1 MPRIFQS
8 PMKWSSPRTKGG
20 VHNRNGFAVMRFNG
34 RMKATGLK
42 FHADNK
48 KVCLGM
54 LERWVEEQRHPELVS
69 AQAISPAGVG
79 TLYAAIERFEKAR
92 YPMLSQAAIK
102 NYERAF
108 AYFVKRDLPLDYPTL
123 QQEVVTRN
131 AAATSDAKEDRL
143 ASNTWRKYL
152 QSFSTF
158 YDFVVEQ
165 EWLRKN
171 PIGTIGIPKR
181 QQKVDILVYS
191 REEIASICRQVRM
204 VANHEDY
211 ALLLEML
218 SLTGLRISEA
228 LALRWID
235 ITEKSLKVMTA
246 KGGRPRILAIDPI
259 PGLRETLEKITRVME
274 EYVKNA
280 PGQRRR
286 HSSKD
291 NIFWWADPTDPRNVF
306 NEAKQA
312 IGMKD
317 DGRTLHTLRGSA
329 EWWWENDLGWDD
341 RTICDMAGHTSRV
354 RHQHYRTTPTAE
366 ELEHRLGRNAG

>member
-1 MPRIFQS
+1 
-8 PMKWSSPRTKGG
+8 
-20 VHNRNGFAVMRFNG
+20 
-34 RMKATGLK
+34 
-42 FHADNK
+42 
-48 KVCLGM
+48 
-54 LERWVEEQRHPELVS
+54 
-69 AQAISPAGVG
+69 
-79 TLYAAIERFEKAR
+79 
-92 YPMLSQAAIK
+92 
-102 NYERAF
+102 
-108 AYFVKRDLPLDYPTL
+108 
-123 QQEVVTRN
+123 
-131 AAATSDAKEDRL
+131 
-143 ASNTWRKYL
+143 
-152 QSFSTF
+152 
-158 YDFVVEQ
+158 
-165 EWLRKN
+165 
-171 PIGTIGIPKR
+171 
-181 QQKVDILVYS
+181 
-191 REEIASICRQVRM
+191 
-204 VANHEDY
+204 
-211 ALLLEML
+211 
-218 SLTGLRISEA
+218 RISEA

-274 EYVKNA
+274 EYA
-280 PGQRRR
+280 TTSPGMRRR

-291 NIFWWADPTDPRNVF
+291 NIFWWVDPTDPRNMF